1 MKEVRTVAEVIENLK
16 GYDQN
21 EKIAVQWWMDVD
33 FPGYEDT
40 NQALSLAQTYL
51 DNLNPDITD
60 YVDDSY
66 EEASK

>member
-1 MKEVRTVAEVIENLK
+1 MKEVRTVAKVIESLK

-33 FPGYEDT
+33 FQGYEDV

-60 YVDDSY
+60 YVDDLY

>member
-1 MKEVRTVAEVIENLK
+1 MKEVRTVAEVIESLK

-33 FPGYEDT
+33 FQGYEDV

-60 YVDDSY
+60 YVDDLY

>member
-1 MKEVRTVAEVIENLK
+1 MKKVRTVAEVIESLK

-33 FPGYEDT
+33 FQGYEDT

-60 YVDDSY
+60 YVDDLY
-66 EEASK
+66 EGETI